1 MVAACTI
8 RNTLSRDISPRAAR
22 CAATSTAT
30 SDGTGRGTPPSSTR
44 TLRNSSRASCSAS
57 QVRRPVQNAGAGPPS
72 GPPAPIIA
80 HHPSRSFE
88 CIVSHPTALRGGPR
102 GGRRSPRGGP
112 TPAPPGPAWVR
123 PHARSTLPPISSFHP
138 RPTQTGPLTLD
149 RRRPGRATGRA
160 SHRPGGTGRGAR
172 DATRRPLGAGRGPSP
187 ARTRD
192 AGAGAARAAGPP
204 GSPDLR
210 RRSRPGLRRT
220 DPRPPAR
227 GGPSGQL
234 RDHRE
239 LGPRPS
245 GPGGA
250 DGRTRG
256 TCCINHTV
264 SHRSFTGLS
273 DRLGGLSAERRRA
286 ELEEADAI
294 LAAILGR
301 STRPWYRLPYGDSD
315 PRVAADVAPTGYTRH
330 AGWTVDSLGWQG
342 HSAPEIVVRCLRLA
356 APRAIY
362 LFHVG
367 SAARD
372 GPALGA
378 IVSGLRQRGYG
389 FVTLEGLDSVRL

>member
-1 MVAACTI
+1 MVAPAGDEPRHHQVQRGCAPALVVRFPPSAAFT
-8 RNTLSRDISPRAAR
+8 RGQRRRTLLRWTGASLAGLQGGAATARAAQEAEPEAQPGGPR
-22 CAATSTAT
+22 SRTAA
-30 SDGTGRGTPPSSTR
+30 PP
-44 TLRNSSRASCSAS
+44 
-57 QVRRPVQNAGAGPPS
+57 AGAG
-72 GPPAPIIA
+72 
-80 HHPSRSFE
+80 
-88 CIVSHPTALRGGPR
+88 
-102 GGRRSPRGGP
+102 
-112 TPAPPGPAWVR
+112 
-123 PHARSTLPPISSFHP
+123 
-138 RPTQTGPLTLD
+138 D
-149 RRRPGRATGRA
+149 A
-160 SHRPGGTGRGAR
+160 S
-172 DATRRPLGAGRGPSP
+172 
-187 ARTRD
+187 
-192 AGAGAARAAGPP
+192 AGAARAAGPP

-210 RRSRPGLRRT
+210 RRSRPGLRRA

-227 GGPSGQL
+227 GGHSGQL
-234 RDHRE
+234 RHHRE

-250 DGRTRG
+250 DGAG
-256 TCCINHTV
+256 TGTGGHLLLNHTV

-315 PRVAADVAPTGYTRH
+315 PRVAADVAPTGFTRH

-342 HSAPEIVVRCLRLA
+342 HSAPEIVARCLRLA

-378 IVSGLRQRGYG
+378 IVDGLRQRGYG
-389 FVTLEGLDSVRL
+389 FVTLEGLDPL